1 MRHLRIA
8 VGSQSS
14 NPSRRRLAN
23 AAGVKETLEPESGV
37 GVEELP
43 SEGVVKVA
51 LGTAVEEE
59 MALSTHSNFRKM
71 TPPMVRFSADKN

>member
-1 MRHLRIA
+1 MRIA

-23 AAGVKETLEPESGV
+23 AAGVKETLEPES